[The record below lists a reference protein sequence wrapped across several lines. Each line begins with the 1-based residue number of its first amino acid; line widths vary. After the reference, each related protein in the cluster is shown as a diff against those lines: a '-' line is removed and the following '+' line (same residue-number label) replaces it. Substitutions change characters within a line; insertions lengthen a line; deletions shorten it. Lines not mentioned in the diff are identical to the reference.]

1 MKVLLNGFCGKMGQ
15 TIYNLT
21 KTMQDV
27 VVTEGV
33 DRPEAVAEYP
43 NCEVK
48 LYDNIND
55 SENCDVVID
64 FSHPNALKS
73 VLDFCKKNN
82 KPAVL
87 ATTGYSEV
95 DDKMI
100 EDYAR
105 FVPIFKSSN
114 MSEGV
119 SVMLSLIRKALPMLE
134 DWDIEIVEK
143 HHHHKKDAPSGTA
156 KMMANEVLDYRT
168 DSNLV
173 YGRNPESPKREK
185 TDIGISAIRGGG
197 CAGEHEIGFYSESEI
212 ITIKHEAFS
221 KDIFAKGAL
230 KAGKFVVEQKPG
242 LYTMRDIYKD

>member
-15 TIYNLT
+15 TIYNVS
-21 KTMQDV
+21 KTMQDITI
-27 VVTEGV
+27 TEGV
-33 DRPEAVAEYP
+33 DRPEAVASYP

-48 LYDNIND
+48 IYDNIND
-55 SENCDVVID
+55 SSNSDVVVD

-73 VLDFCKKNN
+73 VLDFCKKEN
-82 KPAVL
+82 KPVVL
-87 ATTGYSEV
+87 ATTGYNEV

-105 FVPIFKSSN
+105 FIPIFKSSN

-143 HHHHKKDAPSGTA
+143 HHKHKKDAPSGTA
-156 KMMANEVLDYRT
+156 KMMVNEVVAHRT
-168 DSNLV
+168 NSNVV
-173 YGRNPESPKREK
+173 YGRNPESPKRDDS
-185 TDIGISAIRGGG
+185 DIGVSAIRGGG
-197 CAGEHEIGFYSESEI
+197 CAGEHEIGFYSDSEI

-221 KDIFAKGAL
+221 RDIFAKGAL
-230 KAGKFVVEQKPG
+230 KAGKFIVEQKPG
-242 LYTMRDIYKD
+242 LYTMRDLYKD